1 MMNVKFRKLHADAA
15 TPVYAKPGDSGFDL
29 VVTEDVIVRPGET
42 AKVPTGLAFEIP
54 QGYEIQVRPRS
65 GVTTKTKLR
74 VVLGTVDQQYRG
86 EVAVMVDNVA
96 QLEYQLRS
104 DYMGDDPTYYL
115 DTVYAFSQMT
125 TLNAFRGV
133 NEPFEKPKS
142 GVLLNL
148 VDGGTEFVECHEFH
162 AYSDLPRGTYLI
174 RKGDRIAQAVI
185 APVAAATFT
194 QVDELSETE
203 RGAGGFGSTGVRVQ
217 TPLTGIPMLDADIRD
232 AAKRIADAVMRE
244 MDK

>member
-1 MMNVKFRKLHADAA
+1 MNVKFRKLHADAA
-15 TPVYAKPGDSGFDL
+15 TPVYARPGDSGFDL
-29 VVTEDVIVRPGET
+29 VATEDVIVRPGET

-96 QLEYQLRS
+96 QVEYRFYTGY
-104 DYMGDDPTYYL
+104 DGDGDDHTHSL
-115 DTVYAFSQMT
+115 EVATAECSQTMVV
-125 TLNAFRGV
+125 AKG
-133 NEPFEKPKS
+133 EKPAPTLD
-142 GVLLNL
+142 GVQLETL
-148 VDGGTEFVECHEFH
+148 DGDGHFIECNPFDVRR
-162 AYSDLPRGTYLI
+162 ALPYGTYLI

-194 QVDELSETE
+194 KVDELSETE
-203 RGAGGFGSTGVRVQ
+203 RGALGFGSTGTR
-217 TPLTGIPMLDADIRD
+217 
-232 AAKRIADAVMRE
+232 
-244 MDK
+244 